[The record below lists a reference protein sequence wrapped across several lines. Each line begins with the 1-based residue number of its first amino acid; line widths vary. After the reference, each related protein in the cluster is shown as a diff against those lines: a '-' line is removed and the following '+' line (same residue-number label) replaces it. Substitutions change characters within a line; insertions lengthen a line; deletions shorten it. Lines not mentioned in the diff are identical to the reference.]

1 MEDKKKEDKY
11 FFKKGNKYQQKGSAG
26 LRYGGTTP
34 VAKDKEKN
42 LERLRC
48 GWKPKTLICKD
59 ITISDDE
66 EAFANEFSAK
76 VSEQNDTYVDT
87 VLIELAIAQI
97 LQVHR
102 VYAYAKEK
110 KISRDASRMIGTV
123 LSTLRE
129 MNATKNARKVDN
141 IQVNV
146 NSDIMTLIQ
155 QNLNLISNDDGKK
168 RNNILTK

>member
-1 MEDKKKEDKY
+1 M
-11 FFKKGNKYQQKGSAG
+11 
-26 LRYGGTTP
+26 
-34 VAKDKEKN
+34 
-42 LERLRC
+42 RC
-48 GWKPKTLICKD
+48 GWKPKTIVCKN

-66 EAFANEFSAK
+66 EAFANEFLAK

-102 VYAYAKEK
+102 VYVYAKEQ

-129 MNATKNARKVDN
+129 MNATKNARKEDR
-141 IQVNV
+141 IQVTV

-155 QNLNLISNDDGKK
+155 QNLNLISNDGKK
-168 RNNILTK
+168 RNNILKK

>member
-1 MEDKKKEDKY
+1 MEDKIKRHRG

-42 LERLRC
+42 LERLRR

-66 EAFANEFSAK
+66 EAFANEFSKK
-76 VSEQNDTYVDT
+76 VSEENDTYVDT
-87 VLIELAIAQI
+87 FLIELAIAQI

-102 VYAYAKEK
+102 VYVYAKEK

-129 MNATKNARKVDN
+129 MNATKNARKEDN
-141 IQVNV
+141 IKVTV

-155 QNLNLISNDDGKK
+155 QNLNITNDESKK
-168 RNNILTK
+168 RNNIDKK

>member
-1 MEDKKKEDKY
+1 MEDKIKGNRG
-11 FFKKGNKYQQKGSAG
+11 FFQKGNKYQSKGSAG
-26 LRYGGTTP
+26 LIYGGTTLN
-34 VAKDKEKN
+34 AKLKENN
-42 LERLRC
+42 LKRLRR

-66 EAFANEFSAK
+66 EAFANEFSKK
-76 VSEQNDTYVDT
+76 VSEENDTYVDT
-87 VLIELAIAQI
+87 FLIELAIAQI

-102 VYAYAKEK
+102 VYVYAKEK

-129 MNATKNARKVDN
+129 MNATKNARKEDN
-141 IQVNV
+141 IKVTV

-155 QNLNLISNDDGKK
+155 QNLNLISNDESKK
-168 RNNILTK
+168 GNNIDKK

>member
-1 MEDKKKEDKY
+1 M
-11 FFKKGNKYQQKGSAG
+11 
-26 LRYGGTTP
+26 
-34 VAKDKEKN
+34 
-42 LERLRC
+42 RC
-48 GWKPKTLICKD
+48 GWKPKTLICKN

-66 EAFANEFSAK
+66 EAFATEFSAK

-102 VYAYAKEK
+102 VYVYSKEQ
-110 KISRDASRMIGTV
+110 KIPRDASRMIGTV

-129 MNATKNARKVDN
+129 MSATENARKVDN

-155 QNLNLISNDDGKK
+155 QNLNLISNDESKK

>member
-1 MEDKKKEDKY
+1 MEDKIKGNRGL
-11 FFKKGNKYQQKGSAG
+11 FQKGNKYQSKGSAG
-26 LRYGGTTP
+26 LLYGGNTQN
-34 VAKDKEKN
+34 AKLKEKN
-42 LERLRC
+42 LERLRR
-48 GWKPKTLICKD
+48 GWKPKTLLCKD

-76 VSEQNDTYVDT
+76 VSEENDTYVDT

-102 VYAYAKEK
+102 VYVYSKEQ
-110 KISRDASRMIGTV
+110 KIPRDASRMIGTV

-155 QNLNLISNDDGKK
+155 QNLNLISNDDSKK

>member
-1 MEDKKKEDKY
+1 MEDKIKRHRG

-42 LERLRC
+42 LERLRR

-66 EAFANEFSAK
+66 EAFANEFSKK
-76 VSEQNDTYVDT
+76 VSEENDTYVDT
-87 VLIELAIAQI
+87 FLIELAIAQI

-102 VYAYAKEK
+102 VYVYSKEQ
-110 KISRDASRMIGTV
+110 KIPRDASRMIGTV

-141 IQVNV
+141 IQVTV

-155 QNLNLISNDDGKK
+155 QNLNLISNDGGKK
-168 RNNILTK
+168 RNNIDTK

>member
-1 MEDKKKEDKY
+1 MEDKIKRHRG

-48 GWKPKTLICKD
+48 GWKPKTLICKN

-66 EAFANEFSAK
+66 EAFATEFSAK

-102 VYAYAKEK
+102 VYVYSKEQ
-110 KISRDASRMIGTV
+110 KIPRDASRMIGTV

-155 QNLNLISNDDGKK
+155 QNLNLISNDDSKK

>member
-1 MEDKKKEDKY
+1 MEDKIKGRRHLFE
-11 FFKKGNKYQQKGSAG
+11 KGNKYQLMGSAG
-26 LRYGGTTP
+26 LRYGGTTSI
-34 VAKDKEKN
+34 AKNKEKN

-66 EAFANEFSAK
+66 EAFAVEFSKK
-76 VSEQNDTYVDT
+76 VSEENDTYVDT
-87 VLIELAIAQI
+87 VLVELAIAQI

-102 VYAYAKEK
+102 VYVYAKDK

-141 IQVNV
+141 IKVTV

-155 QNLNLISNDDGKK
+155 QNINHISNDESKK
-168 RNNILTK
+168 RNNVNTE